1 MNEINEEFQSMHS
14 MMVSKPEEETF
25 FLDGLGLSFIR
36 ICSMPQLEDIRNE
49 FESINWNYG
58 YEYLKTMMKATLIED
73 PFDDK
78 QNHFCMKSIQHFAF
92 IKYLLKNFPE
102 GKFIWIHRDPIE
114 SLSSTLPLF
123 NQVRMTFGECN
134 TEESLLW
141 FNKSVL
147 NCFTKYLKIALE
159 ERELFEK
166 NNPKSFIDISFKQFV
181 KDPLSTIEM
190 IYKHFNI
197 QMSEEMKENIENELK
212 IEESPSKKHGSSK
225 EMKDLLVL
233 SNDEIKNAFKFYYD
247 KFNDYL

>member
-1 MNEINEEFQSMHS
+1 M
-14 MMVSKPEEETF
+14 
-25 FLDGLGLSFIR
+25 
-36 ICSMPQLEDIRNE
+36 
-49 FESINWNYG
+49 
-58 YEYLKTMMKATLIED
+58 
-73 PFDDK
+73 
-78 QNHFCMKSIQHFAF
+78 
-92 IKYLLKNFPE
+92 
-102 GKFIWIHRDPIE
+102 
-114 SLSSTLPLF
+114 
-123 NQVRMTFGECN
+123 
-134 TEESLLW
+134 
-141 FNKSVL
+141 
-147 NCFTKYLKIALE
+147 KIALE